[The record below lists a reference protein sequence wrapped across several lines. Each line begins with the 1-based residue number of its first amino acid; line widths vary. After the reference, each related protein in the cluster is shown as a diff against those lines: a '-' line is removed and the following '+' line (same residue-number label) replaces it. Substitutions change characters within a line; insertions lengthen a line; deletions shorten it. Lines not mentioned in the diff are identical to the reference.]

1 MKPRLIIHEFLKNAR
16 KIYQNFYICKNQ
28 SQTTAYHPKY
38 HLKLQATL
46 FVCLVVLFDDFA
58 HSNVQSHLVCLFWL
72 VYHASAFSHVG
83 MTACMSGFSSL
94 ALQAKTE
101 PVCMALFAPLWST
114 TTALASLAISS
125 PAHTSHGLIFISK

>member
-46 FVCLVVLFDDFA
+46 FVWWFYLMILHIQMFKAIWFVYFGLFI
-58 HSNVQSHLVCLFWL
+58 
-72 VYHASAFSHVG
+72 
-83 MTACMSGFSSL
+83 M
-94 ALQAKTE
+94 
-101 PVCMALFAPLWST
+101 PVRFPTL
-114 TTALASLAISS
+114 
-125 PAHTSHGLIFISK
+125 G